1 VLNKRRCFAIS
12 ILAVLIIVSMNA
24 QQVSAVGAISPST
37 TSALI
42 GMSATYTATGL
53 LPNELYSVQLGGVTV
68 LSDLTPTTS
77 GSLTFSVSGTV
88 AGTFIVGVYNAS
100 SVLECSAQLVV
111 NDVMATLIPILTIF
125 IGITILLGL
134 VKELKF

>member
-24 QQVSAVGAISPST
+24 QQVSAVGAISPSS

-42 GMSATYTATGL
+42 GMSATYTVTGL
-53 LPNELYSVQLGGVTV
+53 DATDIFSVQLGGVTV
-68 LSDLTPTTS
+68 LSDLVPTTG
-77 GSLTFSVSGTV
+77 GSLSFSVSGTV
-88 AGTFIVGVYNAS
+88 AGTFIVGVYNS
-100 SVLECSAQLVV
+100 TPLLQCSAQLVV
-111 NDVMATLIPILTIF
+111 NDLMATLIPILTIF